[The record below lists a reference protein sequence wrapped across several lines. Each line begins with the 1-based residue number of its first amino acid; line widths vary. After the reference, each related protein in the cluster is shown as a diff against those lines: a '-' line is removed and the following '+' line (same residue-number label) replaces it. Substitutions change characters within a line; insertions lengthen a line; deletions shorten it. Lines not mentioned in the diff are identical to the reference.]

1 MVTIEKIFKL
11 AAIRRAID
19 SRFGE
24 AEIHDGTYFD
34 VMEKIDL
41 PSEDGDYSE
50 YDAVAIV
57 TKQQAK
63 FMQDILDENTAK
75 IFYLNI

>member
-1 MVTIEKIFKL
+1 MDRIT
-11 AAIRRAID
+11 
-19 SRFGE
+19 
-24 AEIHDGTYFD
+24 TYFD

-57 TKQQAK
+57 TKQQAE
-63 FMQDILDENTAK
+63 FMRNILQESVK
-75 IFYLNI
+75 IFYLHI

>member
-1 MVTIEKIFKL
+1 MDRITKILKL
-11 AAIRRAID
+11 GAIRATID
-19 SRFGE
+19 YRFGE
-24 AEIHDGTYFD
+24 NEIHDGTYFD

-57 TKQQAK
+57 TKQQAE
-63 FMQDILDENTAK
+63 FMRNILQESVK
-75 IFYLNI
+75 IFYLHI